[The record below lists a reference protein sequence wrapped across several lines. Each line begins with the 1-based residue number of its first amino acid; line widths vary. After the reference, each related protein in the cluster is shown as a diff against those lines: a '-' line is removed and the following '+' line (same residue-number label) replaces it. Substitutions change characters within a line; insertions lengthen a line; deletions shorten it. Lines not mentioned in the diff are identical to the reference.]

1 MKILKNA
8 TSLTV
13 LAVFAYS
20 RKQLSNIWKK
30 DSNNTVLDVLLL
42 KQKVFDF
49 NQEFSFDRVWYKW
62 TGLGLEIVKEEYWK
76 VSHLCSETCTL
87 GPYYLLKTRNETVL
101 LCCLDHKCKNM
112 KYNHFNFSNIL
123 VKIQCCLRFLD
134 IAIFVCNTFCQ

>member
-1 MKILKNA
+1 MPHHWRPSLYLLILGKNYA
-8 TSLTV
+8 MG
-13 LAVFAYS
+13 F
-20 RKQLSNIWKK
+20 WKK

-87 GPYYLLKTRNETVL
+87 GPYYLLKTRSKTVL
-101 LCCLDHKCKNM
+101 LCCFGHKCQKKWSKRAELALRGLKFFACRFKDM
-112 KYNHFNFSNIL
+112 KHIILIFSISSN
-123 VKIQCCLRFLD
+123 
-134 IAIFVCNTFCQ
+134 